1 MLTISNIHCSNSS
14 RSSVYGGGCVG
25 KEKKLPVVA
34 DVYVCSRKVD
44 LDMLTST
51 TGSSGR

>member
-1 MLTISNIHCSNSS
+1 M
-14 RSSVYGGGCVG
+14 G

>member
-1 MLTISNIHCSNSS
+1 MSI
-14 RSSVYGGGCVG
+14 RGCVG

-34 DVYVCSRKVD
+34 DDVYVCSRKEG

>member
-1 MLTISNIHCSNSS
+1 MLTISNIHCSNSREVVS
-14 RSSVYGGGCVG
+14 IRGCVG